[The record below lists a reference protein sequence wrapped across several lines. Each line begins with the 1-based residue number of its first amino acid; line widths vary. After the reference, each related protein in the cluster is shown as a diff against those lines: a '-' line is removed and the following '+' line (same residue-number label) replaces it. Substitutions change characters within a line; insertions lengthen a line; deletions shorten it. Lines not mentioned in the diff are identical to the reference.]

1 LNLRDYDKKEY
12 KRRLLFRVETYILA
26 DHHMVVMQM
35 KMM

>member
-1 LNLRDYDKKEY
+1 MNYNKKEY

>member
-1 LNLRDYDKKEY
+1 LNLRNYDKKEY